1 MSVCVYMCVCVCV
14 CVCMCECPPTHARK
28 LFRAGSA
35 TMIIRTQMYGEKSH
49 FYGGTIKSED
59 APTPEHLHFL
69 PLCNTTTSSVHS
81 PIHAIHFH

>member
-1 MSVCVYMCVCVCV
+1 MCVYVYVL
-14 CVCMCECPPTHARK
+14 CEYPPAHAWK
-28 LFRAGSA
+28 QFRAGDA
-35 TMIIRTQMYGEKSH
+35 IMIIRTQMYGEKSH
-49 FYGGTIKSED
+49 FYGGTIKSEG